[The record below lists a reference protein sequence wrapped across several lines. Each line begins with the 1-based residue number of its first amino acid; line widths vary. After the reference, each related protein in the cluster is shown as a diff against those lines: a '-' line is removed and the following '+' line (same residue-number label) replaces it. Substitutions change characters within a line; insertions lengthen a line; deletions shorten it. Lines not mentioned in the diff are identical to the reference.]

1 MTTHDTV
8 TGLIPTPQ
16 LIGFK
21 FPNSSGNVSVSW
33 ARGAIIVI
41 GTMLDDRR
49 A

>member
-16 LIGFK
+16 VIGFK

-41 GTMLDDRR
+41 GTMPDDRR